1 MEEREVGGKG
11 KVAARRR
18 WGEKGEGRVGVGLI
32 VAANARLLSSCS
44 LVSCETVSPSGVQMK
59 TDRMLF
65 ILYLFLYL
73 YLNMESNTNSINF
86 YRIRL

>member
-18 WGEKGEGRVGVGLI
+18 WGEKGKGRVGVGLI

-44 LVSCETVSPSGVQMK
+44 LVSCETESERGRDENGLDGPIS
-59 TDRMLF
+59 F
-65 ILYLFLYL
+65 ISYLFLYL
-73 YLNMESNTNSINF
+73 YLNIESNTNSINF
-86 YRIRL
+86 Y